1 MDASGIPPPFI
12 NSAIQ
17 ATQGQRQ
24 SSEASSVDEA
34 RSAHAQTKQVTRNE
48 EMDSTVETAD
58 AETRVN
64 TDGGGLGSQG
74 RHHGSAGEGEEV
86 NETEQS
92 GIIQDEDGQLHLDLE
107 A

>member
-24 SSEASSVDEA
+24 ATEAKSAEEA
-34 RSAHAQTKQVTRNE
+34 RAAHAQAKQVAKNE
-48 EMDSTVETAD
+48 EMDSTVETTD

-64 TDGGGLGSQG
+64 TEGGGLGSQG
-74 RHHGSAGEGEEV
+74 RYHQPGGEGEEIG
-86 NETEQS
+86 EEEQS
-92 GIIQDEDGQLHLDLE
+92 GIIEDEDGQLHLDLE